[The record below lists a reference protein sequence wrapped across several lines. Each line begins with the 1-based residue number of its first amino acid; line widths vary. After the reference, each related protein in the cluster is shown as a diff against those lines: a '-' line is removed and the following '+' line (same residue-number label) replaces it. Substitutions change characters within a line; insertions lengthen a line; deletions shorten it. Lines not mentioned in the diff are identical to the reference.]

1 MVTKTAVLSLI
12 MLIKGM
18 LIKKWA
24 YFILNSLSSRK
35 TSFARSNKMC
45 NFSRFCFI
53 IIFTNPIVKPPKQH
67 ANLKNLGCKNV
78 KQSSKR
84 ALLGLYAVSDFCDF
98 HLLTTAFTSIFWS
111 FISSWNYWEVVW
123 KEKLRKYCFVNF
135 PGVMIKNLENQLR
148 IDLFWPKTVF
158 NSGKFFDR

>member
-1 MVTKTAVLSLI
+1 MVTKTAILSLI

-67 ANLKNLGCKNV
+67 ANLENLGCKNV

-135 PGVMIKNLENQLR
+135 LGVPL
-148 IDLFWPKTVF
+148 VF
-158 NSGKFFDR
+158 QIYDSNEFMSEFHSKDF